1 MKVSAKNLSP
11 HNFPRSLKLYYV
23 VTFLAFTGFLTFYTA
38 FPIFLK
44 RELGLTISEVFIVYL
59 ASSITSALTYS
70 LAGRWTSLVGGKKI
84 QVMAFVGRIFLFPA
98 VYLVALIDL
107 EFWPMMILLCILHA
121 GIGFCWANLSV
132 AGNTIVSCISFKDF
146 RTESLGAYNAIMGIG
161 TIVGSLIGGFVALS
175 LGYEA
180 TFVIASVFVVS
191 ALVLLLVLNVEKEPD
206 DATSP
211 RAVEC

>member
-1 MKVSAKNLSP
+1 
-11 HNFPRSLKLYYV
+11 
-23 VTFLAFTGFLTFYTA
+23 
-38 FPIFLK
+38 
-44 RELGLTISEVFIVYL
+44 
-59 ASSITSALTYS
+59 
-70 LAGRWTSLVGGKKI
+70 
-84 QVMAFVGRIFLFPA
+84 
-98 VYLVALIDL
+98 
-107 EFWPMMILLCILHA
+107 
-121 GIGFCWANLSV
+121 
-132 AGNTIVSCISFKDF
+132 
-146 RTESLGAYNAIMGIG
+146 MGIG